1 MTCEMCTWVVGDYCV
16 KNKDHDLSP
25 CGDYQ
30 RIGERQQES
39 EKYGYLK
46 YIDDTLPME
55 ENEVKHDISRVFKH
69 KD

>member
-16 KNKDHDLSP
+16 KNKDHNLSP
-25 CGDYQ
+25 CGEYQ

-39 EKYGYLK
+39 EKYGYLR